1 MRRQTGWT
9 LIELMLV
16 TTLIAVLGAVAAPA
30 LGDAIA
36 RQRVLGAGNEFVG
49 ALHYARAAAVSAGA
63 RVIVCPSTD
72 GTRCAPDTRWDG
84 GWLMAVDRDR
94 DDQPDAAPLLRGGGD
109 AGLRIVSTRGRTRLA
124 FQPSG
129 GAAGSNVTF
138 TLCQAGRADTTRQ
151 LVMSN
156 SGRLRN
162 AVVNAA
168 SAAACAAL

>member
-1 MRRQTGWT
+1 MRGQTGWT

-16 TTLIAVLGAVAAPA
+16 MTLIAVLVVVAVPS
-30 LGDAIA
+30 LGGAIA

-63 RVIVCPSTD
+63 RVIACPSND
-72 GTRCAPDTRWDG
+72 GRHCAPATRWDG
-84 GWLMAVDRDR
+84 GWLVAVDRDR

-109 AGLRIVSTRGRTRLA
+109 AALRIQSTRGRTRLV

-129 GAAGSNVTF
+129 GAPGSNVTF
-138 TLCQAGRADTTRQ
+138 TLCQAGRIDTTRQ
-151 LVMSN
+151 WVMSN